1 MLSRT
6 GEYALRAVLLLAT
19 RGEREAVPVGEIAGA
34 LGVPRN
40 YLGKTLQ
47 RLVKRGVLKSVR
59 GPGGGFVLARRAE
72 ALPIAVV
79 VGEFDALESDGR
91 CMLGSADCDEAH
103 PCAAHARWTAW
114 SKALAGLLEGTTVG
128 DLVGREMGAEAEAFG
143 GAGAGAGTDRNEV
156 EA

>member
-1 MLSRT
+1 LLSRT
-6 GEYALRAVLLLAT
+6 GEYALRAVLLLAA
-19 RGEREAVPVGEIAGA
+19 RGHGEAVPVGEIAGA

-47 RLVKRGVLKSVR
+47 RLVRRGVLKSVR
-59 GPGGGFVLARRAE
+59 GPRGGFALAHRAE

-79 VGEFDALESDGR
+79 VGEFDAVLPDGR
-91 CMLGSADCDEAH
+91 CMLGAEDCDVAH
-103 PCAAHARWTAW
+103 PCAAHARWSAW

-128 DLVGREMGAEAEAFG
+128 ELVGRDGTDS
-143 GAGAGAGTDRNEV
+143 GAGTARAGTDRNEV